1 MQKGQFMRIRC
12 KPWARPELEACDF
25 YISNPD
31 EFKGNWREQF
41 ADKDAPL
48 FLELGC
54 GKGGFISQAF
64 CADKSKNY
72 IAVDIK
78 NEMLVLAKR
87 KIEEQMKAHETGSE
101 NVRIFIKNIMLIDN
115 VFDESDGIDRIFIN
129 FCNPWPKPKHK
140 KRRLTHLRQLLQYK
154 KFLKGDIWFKT
165 DDDQL
170 FKESLTYF
178 DEAGFDV
185 VYTAYDLHNSEY
197 SSQSY
202 VTEHEKM
209 FSEQGIKIKFLIA
222 KKRK

>member
-1 MQKGQFMRIRC
+1 MRIRC

>member
-1 MQKGQFMRIRC
+1 MRIRC

-25 YISNPD
+25 YISEPD
-31 EFKGNWREQF
+31 EVKGHWREQF

-48 FLELGC
+48 YLELGC

-64 CADKSKNY
+64 CGDTSKNY

-87 KIEEQMKAHETGSE
+87 KIEEQMKERKISSD
-101 NVRIFIKNIMLIDN
+101 NVRIFIKNIMLIEN
-115 VFDESDGIDRIFIN
+115 VFDETDGIDRIFIN

-165 DDDQL
+165 DDDLL
-170 FKESLTYF
+170 FSESFDYF
-178 DEAGFDV
+178 DEAGFDI
-185 VYTAYDLHNSEY
+185 VYKTYDLHTSEY
-197 SSQSY
+197 ASQSY

-222 KKRK
+222 KKREQD